1 MKWIFLLFSLSTV
14 NFCENKKNL
23 NNFILLTNKKVFTPG
38 DILKVSLKKINKLEY
53 DSIVYYGDNKKI
65 DSTHEIGKKLGDKK
79 ITVRLYKKNNYK
91 EKSLNIRVLSS
102 TTPKLFTYKIINEYP
117 HNINSYTQGLEFYN
131 NRLFESVGLRGK
143 SALKEIDYKSGKVIR
158 NLPIDDAYFAEGITL
173 LDKKIYQLT
182 WQSKIGFIYDLES
195 FKLIDSFRY
204 KKSIEGWGLCNDGK
218 SIYKSDGSSKIWKI
232 NPNTLEEIDF
242 IQVTTNKS
250 IITKINEMEWINGK
264 IYANT
269 YQPNQPNQPNKDI
282 IIIINPVTGT
292 VEGVIDFSGLKT
304 KVKNHPKIDVL
315 NGIAYNKNSNTIF
328 MTGKNWDKLFELQI
342 IEK

>member
-1 MKWIFLLFSLSTV
+1 MKWTLLLFSLSIV
-14 NFCENKKNL
+14 NFCENKKNH

-38 DILKVSLKKINKLEY
+38 DMLRVSLKKINKIEY
-53 DSIVYYGDNKKI
+53 DSIVYYKDNKKI
-65 DSTHEIGKKLGDKK
+65 DSIHEIGKKLGDKK
-79 ITVRLYKKNNYK
+79 ITVRIFKKNNYK
-91 EKSLNIRVLSS
+91 ERSLNIRVLSS
-102 TTPKLFTYKIINEYP
+102 LTPKLFTYKIVNEYP
-117 HNINSYTQGLEFYN
+117 HDINSYTQGLEFYN
-131 NRLFESVGLRGK
+131 NRLFESIGLRGK

-195 FKLIDSFRY
+195 FKLIDSFQY

-218 SIYKSDGSSKIWKI
+218 TIYKSDGSSKIWKI
-232 NPNTLEEIDF
+232 NPNTLEEVDF

-250 IITKINEMEWINGK
+250 IITKINEMEWVNGR

-269 YQPNQPNQPNKDI
+269 YQFNKDI
-282 IIIINPVTGT
+282 IIIINPESGT
-292 VEGVIDFSGLKT
+292 VEGVVDFDGLKQ

-328 MTGKNWDKLFELQI
+328 MTGKNWNKLFELQI

>member
-1 MKWIFLLFSLSTV
+1 MKWIFLIFSLLII

-23 NNFILLTNKKVFTPG
+23 NNFILLTNEKVFTPG
-38 DILKVSLKKINKLEY
+38 DILRVSVKKINELEY
-53 DSIVYYGDNKKI
+53 DSIVYYKDNKKI
-65 DSTHEIGKKLGDKK
+65 DSIHEIGKKLGDKK
-79 ITVRLYKKNNYK
+79 ITVRLFKKNNFK

-102 TTPKLFTYKIINEYP
+102 LTPKLFTYKIVNEYP
-117 HNINSYTQGLEFYN
+117 HDINSYTQGLEFYN
-131 NRLFESVGLRGK
+131 NRLFESIGLRGK
-143 SALKEIDYKSGKVIR
+143 SALKEIDYKSGKVLR

-173 LDKKIYQLT
+173 FDKKIYQLT

-195 FKLIDSFRY
+195 FKLIDSFQY

-218 SIYKSDGSSKIWKI
+218 LLYKSDGTSKIWKI

-250 IITKINEMEWINGK
+250 IITKINEMEWINGR

-269 YQPNQPNQPNKDI
+269 YQFNKDI
-282 IIIINPVTGT
+282 IIIINPDTGS
-292 VEGVIDFSGLKT
+292 VEGVVDFNGLKK

-328 MTGKNWDKLFELQI
+328 MTGKNWNKLFELQI
-342 IEK
+342 VEK

>member
-1 MKWIFLLFSLSTV
+1 MKWIFLLFSLSIV
-14 NFCENKKNL
+14 NFCENKKSL

-38 DILKVSLKKINKLEY
+38 DMLRVSVNKINKLEY
-53 DSIVYYGDNKKI
+53 DSIVYYKNNKKI
-65 DSTHEIGKKLGDKK
+65 DSIHEVGKKLGDKK
-79 ITVRLYKKNNYK
+79 ITVRLFKKHNYK

-102 TTPKLFTYKIINEYP
+102 LTPKLFTYNIIDEYP
-117 HNINSYTQGLEFYN
+117 HDINSYTQGLEFYN
-131 NRLFESVGLRGK
+131 NRLFESIGLRGK

-195 FKLIDSFRY
+195 FKLIDSFQY

-250 IITKINEMEWINGK
+250 IITKINEMEWINGR

-269 YQPNQPNQPNKDI
+269 YQFNKDI
-282 IIIINPVTGT
+282 ILIINPETGA
-292 VEGVIDFSGLKT
+292 VEGVVDFNGLKK

-315 NGIAYNKNSNTIF
+315 NGIAYNKNSKTIF
-328 MTGKNWDKLFELQI
+328 MTGKNWNKLFELQI

>member
-1 MKWIFLLFSLSTV
+1 MKWIFLIFSLLII

-23 NNFILLTNKKVFTPG
+23 NNFILLTNEKVFTPG
-38 DILKVSLKKINKLEY
+38 DILRVSVKKINELEY
-53 DSIVYYGDNKKI
+53 DSIVYYKDNKKI
-65 DSTHEIGKKLGDKK
+65 DSIHEIGKKLGDKK
-79 ITVRLYKKNNYK
+79 ITVRLFKKNNFK

-102 TTPKLFTYKIINEYP
+102 LTPKLFTYKIVNEYP
-117 HNINSYTQGLEFYN
+117 HDINSYTQGLEFYN
-131 NRLFESVGLRGK
+131 NRLFESIGLKGK
-143 SALKEIDYKSGKVIR
+143 SALKEIDYKSGKVLR

-173 LDKKIYQLT
+173 FDKKIYQLT

-195 FKLIDSFRY
+195 FKLIDSFQY

-218 SIYKSDGSSKIWKI
+218 SLYKSDGTSKIWKI

-250 IITKINEMEWINGK
+250 IITKINEMEWINGR

-269 YQPNQPNQPNKDI
+269 YQFNKDI
-282 IIIINPVTGT
+282 IIIINPDTGS
-292 VEGVIDFSGLKT
+292 VEGVVDFNGLKK

-328 MTGKNWDKLFELQI
+328 MTGKNWNKLFELQI
-342 IEK
+342 VEK

>member
-1 MKWIFLLFSLSTV
+1 MKWIFLLFSFLFI

-23 NNFILLTNKKVFTPG
+23 NNIVLLTNKKVFIPG
-38 DILKVSLKKINKLEY
+38 DILKVSVENINKLEY
-53 DSIVYYGDNKKI
+53 DSIVYYGNNKKI
-65 DSTHEIGKKLGDKK
+65 DSIHEIGNKLGDKK
-79 ITVRLYKKNNYK
+79 ITVRLFKKNNYT

-102 TTPKLFTYKIINEYP
+102 LTPKLFTYKIIDEYP
-117 HNINSYTQGLEFYN
+117 HDINSYTQGLEFYN
-131 NRLFESVGLRGK
+131 NRLFESIGLRGK
-143 SALKEIDYKSGKVIR
+143 SALKEIDYKSGNVIR

-195 FKLIDSFRY
+195 FKLIDSFQY

-250 IITKINEMEWINGK
+250 IITKINEMEWINGR

-269 YQPNQPNQPNKDI
+269 YQSNKDI
-282 IIIINPVTGT
+282 IIIINPETGR
-292 VEGVIDFSGLKT
+292 VEGVVDFNGLKK

-328 MTGKNWDKLFELQI
+328 MTGKNWNKLFELQI
-342 IEK
+342 IEKE

>member
-1 MKWIFLLFSLSTV
+1 MLR
-14 NFCENKKNL
+14 
-23 NNFILLTNKKVFTPG
+23 
-38 DILKVSLKKINKLEY
+38 VSLKKINKIEY
-53 DSIVYYGDNKKI
+53 DSIVYYKDNKKI
-65 DSTHEIGKKLGDKK
+65 DSIHEIGKKLGDKK
-79 ITVRLYKKNNYK
+79 ITVRIFKKNNYK
-91 EKSLNIRVLSS
+91 ERSLNIRVLSS
-102 TTPKLFTYKIINEYP
+102 LTPKLFTYKIVNEYP
-117 HNINSYTQGLEFYN
+117 HDINSYTQGLEFYN
-131 NRLFESVGLRGK
+131 NRLFESIGLRGK

-195 FKLIDSFRY
+195 FKLIDSFQY

-218 SIYKSDGSSKIWKI
+218 TIYKSDGSSKIWKI

-250 IITKINEMEWINGK
+250 IITKINEMEWVNGR

-269 YQPNQPNQPNKDI
+269 YQFNKDI
-282 IIIINPVTGT
+282 IIIINPESGT
-292 VEGVIDFSGLKT
+292 VEGVVDFDGLRQ

-328 MTGKNWDKLFELQI
+328 MTGKNWNKLFELKI

>member
-1 MKWIFLLFSLSTV
+1 MKWIFLLFSFLFI

-23 NNFILLTNKKVFTPG
+23 NNIVLLTNKKVFIPG
-38 DILKVSLKKINKLEY
+38 DILKISVENINKLEY
-53 DSIVYYGDNKKI
+53 DSIVYYGNNKKI
-65 DSTHEIGKKLGDKK
+65 DSIHEIGNKLGDKK
-79 ITVRLYKKNNYK
+79 ITVRLFKKNNYT

-102 TTPKLFTYKIINEYP
+102 LTPKLFTYKIIDEYP
-117 HNINSYTQGLEFYN
+117 HDINSYTQGLEFYN
-131 NRLFESVGLRGK
+131 NRLFESIGLRGK

-195 FKLIDSFRY
+195 FKLIDSFQY

-250 IITKINEMEWINGK
+250 IITKINEMEWINGR

-269 YQPNQPNQPNKDI
+269 YQSNKDI
-282 IIIINPVTGT
+282 IIIINPETGR
-292 VEGVIDFSGLKT
+292 VEGVVDFNGLKK

-328 MTGKNWDKLFELQI
+328 MTGKNWNKLFELQI
-342 IEK
+342 IEKE

>member
-1 MKWIFLLFSLSTV
+1 MKWIFLIFSLLII

-23 NNFILLTNKKVFTPG
+23 NNFILLTNEKVFTPG
-38 DILKVSLKKINKLEY
+38 DILRVSVKKINELEY
-53 DSIVYYGDNKKI
+53 DSIVYYKDNKKI
-65 DSTHEIGKKLGDKK
+65 DSIHEIGKKLGDKK
-79 ITVRLYKKNNYK
+79 ITVRLFKKNNFK

-102 TTPKLFTYKIINEYP
+102 LTPKLFTYKIVNEYP
-117 HNINSYTQGLEFYN
+117 HDINSYTQGLEFYN
-131 NRLFESVGLRGK
+131 NRLFESIGLKGK
-143 SALKEIDYKSGKVIR
+143 SALKEIDYKSGKVLR

-173 LDKKIYQLT
+173 FDKKIYQLT

-195 FKLIDSFRY
+195 FKLIDSFQY

-218 SIYKSDGSSKIWKI
+218 SLYKSDGTSKIWKI

-250 IITKINEMEWINGK
+250 IITKINEMEWINGR

-269 YQPNQPNQPNKDI
+269 YQFNKDI
-282 IIIINPVTGT
+282 IIIIDPETGT
-292 VEGVIDFSGLKT
+292 VEGVVDFNGLKK

-328 MTGKNWDKLFELQI
+328 MTGKNWNKLFELQI
-342 IEK
+342 VEK

>member
-1 MKWIFLLFSLSTV
+1 MKWIFLLFSLSIV
-14 NFCENKKNL
+14 NFCENKKSL

-38 DILKVSLKKINKLEY
+38 DMLRVSVNKINKLEY
-53 DSIVYYGDNKKI
+53 DSIVYYKDNKKI
-65 DSTHEIGKKLGDKK
+65 DSIHEIGNKLGDKK
-79 ITVRLYKKNNYK
+79 ITVRLFKKNNYK

-102 TTPKLFTYKIINEYP
+102 LTPKLFTYNIIDEYP
-117 HNINSYTQGLEFYN
+117 HDINSYTQGLEFYN
-131 NRLFESVGLRGK
+131 NRLFESIGLRGK

-195 FKLIDSFRY
+195 FKLIDSFQY

-250 IITKINEMEWINGK
+250 IITKINEMEWINGR

-269 YQPNQPNQPNKDI
+269 YQFNKDI
-282 IIIINPVTGT
+282 ILIINPETGA
-292 VEGVIDFSGLKT
+292 VEGVVDFNGLKK

-315 NGIAYNKNSNTIF
+315 NGIAYNKNSKTIF
-328 MTGKNWDKLFELQI
+328 MTGKNWNKLFELQI

>member
-1 MKWIFLLFSLSTV
+1 MKWIFLIFSLLII

-23 NNFILLTNKKVFTPG
+23 NNFILLTNEKVFTPG
-38 DILKVSLKKINKLEY
+38 DILRVSVKEINELEY
-53 DSIVYYGDNKKI
+53 DSIVYYKDNKKI
-65 DSTHEIGKKLGDKK
+65 DSIHEIGKKLGDKK
-79 ITVRLYKKNNYK
+79 ITVRLFKKNNFK

-102 TTPKLFTYKIINEYP
+102 LTPKLFTYNIVNEYP
-117 HNINSYTQGLEFYN
+117 HDINSYTQGLEFYN
-131 NRLFESVGLRGK
+131 NRLFESIGLKGK
-143 SALKEIDYKSGKVIR
+143 SALKEIDYKSGKVLR

-173 LDKKIYQLT
+173 FDKKIYQLT

-195 FKLIDSFRY
+195 FKLIDSFQY

-218 SIYKSDGSSKIWKI
+218 SLYKSDGTSKIWKI

-269 YQPNQPNQPNKDI
+269 YQFNKDI
-282 IIIINPVTGT
+282 IIIINPDTGS
-292 VEGVIDFSGLKT
+292 VEGVVDFNGLKK

-328 MTGKNWDKLFELQI
+328 MTGKNWNKLFELQI
-342 IEK
+342 VEK

>member
-1 MKWIFLLFSLSTV
+1 MKWIFLLFSLSIV
-14 NFCENKKNL
+14 NFCDNKKSL

-38 DILKVSLKKINKLEY
+38 DMLRVSVIKINKLEY
-53 DSIVYYGDNKKI
+53 DSIVYYKNNKKI
-65 DSTHEIGKKLGDKK
+65 DSIHEIGKKLGDKK
-79 ITVRLYKKNNYK
+79 ITVRLFKKNNYE

-102 TTPKLFTYKIINEYP
+102 LAPKLFTYKIIDEYP
-117 HNINSYTQGLEFYN
+117 HDINSYTQGLEFYN
-131 NRLFESVGLRGK
+131 NRLFESIGLRGK

-195 FKLIDSFRY
+195 FKLIDSFQY

-232 NPNTLEEIDF
+232 NPNTLEEVDF

-250 IITKINEMEWINGK
+250 IITKINEMEWINGR

-269 YQPNQPNQPNKDI
+269 YQFNKDI
-282 IIIINPVTGT
+282 IIIIDPETGT
-292 VEGVIDFSGLKT
+292 VEGVVDFNGLKK

-328 MTGKNWDKLFELQI
+328 MTGKNWNKLFELQI
-342 IEK
+342 IDK

>member
-1 MKWIFLLFSLSTV
+1 MKWTLLLFSLSIV

-38 DILKVSLKKINKLEY
+38 DMLRVSLKKINKIEY
-53 DSIVYYGDNKKI
+53 DSIVYYKDNKKI
-65 DSTHEIGKKLGDKK
+65 DSIHEIGKKLGDKK
-79 ITVRLYKKNNYK
+79 ITVRIFKKNNYK
-91 EKSLNIRVLSS
+91 ERSLNIRVLSS
-102 TTPKLFTYKIINEYP
+102 LTPKLFTYKIVNEYP
-117 HNINSYTQGLEFYN
+117 HDINSYTQGLEFYN
-131 NRLFESVGLRGK
+131 NRLFESIGLRGK

-195 FKLIDSFRY
+195 FKLIDSFQY

-218 SIYKSDGSSKIWKI
+218 TIYKSDGSSKIWKI

-250 IITKINEMEWINGK
+250 IITKINEMEWVNGR

-269 YQPNQPNQPNKDI
+269 YQFNKDI
-282 IIIINPVTGT
+282 IIIINPESGT
-292 VEGVIDFSGLKT
+292 VEGVVDFDGLRQ

-328 MTGKNWDKLFELQI
+328 MTGKNWNKLFELKI

>member
-1 MKWIFLLFSLSTV
+1 MKWIYLLFGLLTI
-14 NFCENKKNL
+14 NFCENKKSP
-23 NNFILLTNKKVFTPG
+23 NNIILLTNKKVFTPG
-38 DILKVSLKKINKLEY
+38 DILRVSVKKINKLEY
-53 DSIVYYGDNKKI
+53 DSIVYYKDNKKI
-65 DSTHEIGKKLGDKK
+65 DSIHEIGNKLGDKK
-79 ITVRLYKKNNYK
+79 ITVRLFKKNNFK
-91 EKSLNIRVLSS
+91 EKSLYIRVLSS
-102 TTPKLFTYKIINEYP
+102 LTPKLFTYSIVNEYP
-117 HNINSYTQGLEFYN
+117 HDINSYTQGLEFYN
-131 NRLFESVGLRGK
+131 NRLFESIGLRGK
-143 SALKEIDYKSGKVIR
+143 SALKEIDYKSGKVLR

-173 LDKKIYQLT
+173 FDKKIYQLT

-195 FKLIDSFRY
+195 FKLIDSFQY

-269 YQPNQPNQPNKDI
+269 YQFNKDI
-282 IIIINPVTGT
+282 IIIINPDTGS
-292 VEGVIDFSGLKT
+292 VEGVVDFNGLKK

-328 MTGKNWDKLFELQI
+328 MTGKNWNKLFELQI

>member
-1 MKWIFLLFSLSTV
+1 MKWIFLIFSLLII

-23 NNFILLTNKKVFTPG
+23 NNFILLTNEKVFTPG
-38 DILKVSLKKINKLEY
+38 DILRVSVKEINELEY
-53 DSIVYYGDNKKI
+53 DSIVYYKDNKKI
-65 DSTHEIGKKLGDKK
+65 DSIHEIGKKLGDKK
-79 ITVRLYKKNNYK
+79 ITVRLFKKNNFK

-102 TTPKLFTYKIINEYP
+102 LTPKLFTYKIVNEYP
-117 HNINSYTQGLEFYN
+117 HDINSYTQGLEFYN
-131 NRLFESVGLRGK
+131 NRLFESIGLKGK
-143 SALKEIDYKSGKVIR
+143 SALKEIDYKSGKVLR

-173 LDKKIYQLT
+173 FDKKIYQLT

-195 FKLIDSFRY
+195 FKLIDSFQY

-218 SIYKSDGSSKIWKI
+218 SLYKSDGTSKIWKI

-250 IITKINEMEWINGK
+250 IITKINEMEWINGR

-269 YQPNQPNQPNKDI
+269 YQFNKDI
-282 IIIINPVTGT
+282 IIIINPDTGS
-292 VEGVIDFSGLKT
+292 VEGVVDFNGLKK

-328 MTGKNWDKLFELQI
+328 MTGKNWNKLFELQI
-342 IEK
+342 VEK

>member
-1 MKWIFLLFSLSTV
+1 MKWIFLIFSLLII

-23 NNFILLTNKKVFTPG
+23 NNFILLTNEKVFTPG
-38 DILKVSLKKINKLEY
+38 DILRVSVKKINELEY
-53 DSIVYYGDNKKI
+53 DSIVYYKDNKKI
-65 DSTHEIGKKLGDKK
+65 DSIHEIGKKLGDKK
-79 ITVRLYKKNNYK
+79 ITVRLFKKNNFK

-102 TTPKLFTYKIINEYP
+102 LTPKLFTYKIVNEYP
-117 HNINSYTQGLEFYN
+117 HDINSYTQGLEFYN
-131 NRLFESVGLRGK
+131 NRLFESIGLKGK
-143 SALKEIDYKSGKVIR
+143 SALKEIDYKSGKVLR

-173 LDKKIYQLT
+173 FDKKIYQLT

-195 FKLIDSFRY
+195 FKLIDSFQY

-218 SIYKSDGSSKIWKI
+218 LLYKSDGTSKIWKI

-250 IITKINEMEWINGK
+250 IITKINEMEWINGR

-269 YQPNQPNQPNKDI
+269 YQFNKDI
-282 IIIINPVTGT
+282 IIIINPDTGS
-292 VEGVIDFSGLKT
+292 VEGVVDFNGLKK

-328 MTGKNWDKLFELQI
+328 MTGKNWNKLFELQI
-342 IEK
+342 VEK

>member
-1 MKWIFLLFSLSTV
+1 MKWIFLLFSLSIV
-14 NFCENKKNL
+14 NFCENKKSL

-38 DILKVSLKKINKLEY
+38 DMLRVSVNKINKLEY
-53 DSIVYYGDNKKI
+53 DSIVYYKNNKKI
-65 DSTHEIGKKLGDKK
+65 DSIHEVGKKLGDKK
-79 ITVRLYKKNNYK
+79 ITVRLFKKNNYK

-102 TTPKLFTYKIINEYP
+102 LTPKLFTYNIIDEYP
-117 HNINSYTQGLEFYN
+117 HDINSYTQGLEFYN
-131 NRLFESVGLRGK
+131 NRLFESIGLRGK

-195 FKLIDSFRY
+195 FKLIDSFQY

-250 IITKINEMEWINGK
+250 IITKINEMEWINGR

-269 YQPNQPNQPNKDI
+269 YQFNKDI
-282 IIIINPVTGT
+282 ILIINPETGA
-292 VEGVIDFSGLKT
+292 VEGVVDFNGLKK

-315 NGIAYNKNSNTIF
+315 NGIAYNKNSKTIF
-328 MTGKNWDKLFELQI
+328 MTGKNWNKLFELQI